1 MLAFVVALLFV
12 VQQDTTLR
20 PTPAP
25 PAAPPD
31 TSAALADVEDAIE
44 RAAEDIER
52 FKVSPIF
59 SPSAL
64 YSSSKG
70 FGIGGGIAIDGV
82 ASRGD
87 HLELEAR
94 VAQYLQGGFGE
105 YRTGNS
111 DVDRL
116 YGLVGIGGWTTSKT
130 RFVGHGPHSAA
141 DGELYLDRLAGEAEA
156 RLAWSPSGPGGLF
169 LQPAVRLQF
178 DRLRGFEEARE
189 GGLAATQDGDLA
201 RLTALRG
208 EDRLGLE
215 FSLAAVRDTRDLRA
229 MPARGSYVQGTVA
242 RFQAVDGSGLGFT
255 RLEATGYAFR
265 PALFRI
271 SFLPEPGAVFVRASG
286 VVTRQDGD
294 EPLPWIYL
302 PNLDRDLLVGFPR
315 SDFIGR
321 DALSLGVGARGV
333 IGQGFGV
340 FLVEGMAMGMLG
352 AAYDN
357 VFQEF
362 APRVRLSQ
370 ERVPVGAGVP
380 LQPSVAVGLNLRFLD
395 RERPLIGALVGIGP
409 GGVSLASLRLIW
421 GVEGFHPYLR

>member
-1 MLAFVVALLFV
+1 M
-12 VQQDTTLR
+12 
-20 PTPAP
+20 
-25 PAAPPD
+25 
-31 TSAALADVEDAIE
+31 
-44 RAAEDIER
+44 
-52 FKVSPIF
+52 
-59 SPSAL
+59 
-64 YSSSKG
+64 
-70 FGIGGGIAIDGV
+70 
-82 ASRGD
+82 
-87 HLELEAR
+87 
-94 VAQYLQGGFGE
+94 
-105 YRTGNS
+105 
-111 DVDRL
+111 
-116 YGLVGIGGWTTSKT
+116 
-130 RFVGHGPHSAA
+130 
-141 DGELYLDRLAGEAEA
+141 
-156 RLAWSPSGPGGLF
+156 
-169 LQPAVRLQF
+169 RLQF
-178 DRLRGFEEARE
+178 DRLRGFEEATA

-201 RLTALRG
+201 RLTALQG

-265 PALFRI
+265 PALFRMK
-271 SFLPEPGAVFVRASG
+271 FLPEPGSVFVRASG

-370 ERVPVGAGVP
+370 DRVPVGAGVP
-380 LQPSVAVGLNLRFLD
+380 LQPSVALGLNLRFLD